1 MSCVRTTKERVP
13 TLTQEH
19 SDQDM
24 VRSALIAEL
33 DAASLYVAH
42 IDNFK
47 NERAKEVVL
56 HILEEEKEHIAELM
70 CLLETMDETQSEKF
84 DKLSANSCIIE

>member
-1 MSCVRTTKERVP
+1 MACVRTTKERVP
-13 TLTQEH
+13 TITQEH

-24 VRSALIAEL
+24 VRSAIIAEL

-42 IDNFK
+42 IDNLMDVH
-47 NERAKEVVL
+47 AKEVIL

-70 CLLETMDETQSEKF
+70 CLLESMDKSQASKFGHLPSE
-84 DKLSANSCIIE
+84 SCIID